1 MFEHINF
8 KSIVILIALI
18 CTEVAAESLL
28 RNASKNVGSWEYSL
42 ILGIIAYIAVAYL
55 FYSFLRDYSGS
66 FGLANIIWQVA
77 NILIITAISN
87 FILGDKLNKIQWVGF
102 ALLIIGFI
110 LTGDNG

>member
-1 MFEHINF
+1 MFKNIKYNG
-8 KSIVILIALI
+8 VITLIALI
-18 CTEVAAESLL
+18 ISEVAAESLL
-28 RNASKNVGSWEYSL
+28 RNASKKTDSWEYSL

-87 FILGDKLNKIQWVGF
+87 FILGDKLNKIQWIGF
-102 ALLIIGFI
+102 VLLIIGFI
-110 LTGDNG
+110 LSGYNS